1 MGSLLLLERRKSRM
15 SKTGT
20 KPNEYRPTKAEKKLL
35 ETLVNPDN
43 IGLNVEDLCAVAKIS
58 KNTYYVAM
66 KKPEFV
72 KLVNETTLEL
82 VKGKVSDVL
91 NASYLYALTEKGFQ
105 DRKILLQM
113 AGLLVE
119 KSETTVKGNLNINN
133 PYEGLTEEELRK
145 LASRDG

>member
-1 MGSLLLLERRKSRM
+1 M

-91 NASYLYALTEKGFQ
+91 NAS
-105 DRKILLQM
+105 
-113 AGLLVE
+113 
-119 KSETTVKGNLNINN
+119 
-133 PYEGLTEEELRK
+133 
-145 LASRDG
+145 

>member
-1 MGSLLLLERRKSRM
+1 M

-35 ETLVNPDN
+35 EALVNPDN
-43 IGLNVEDLCAVAKIS
+43 MGINVEDLCAVAKIS

-105 DRKILLQM
+105 DRKMILTI
-113 AGLLVE
+113 AGIYVD
-119 KSETTVKGNLNINN
+119 KSQTELSGSVDMNERSKEIQERIKGRMKD
-133 PYEGLTEEELRK
+133 EE
-145 LASRDG
+145 